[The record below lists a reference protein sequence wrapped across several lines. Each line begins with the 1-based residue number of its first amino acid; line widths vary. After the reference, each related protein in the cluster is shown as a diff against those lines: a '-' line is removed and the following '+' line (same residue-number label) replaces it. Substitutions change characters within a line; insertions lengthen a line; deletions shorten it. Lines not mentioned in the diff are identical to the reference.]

1 MSPRFKTS
9 EQLNNMFCF
18 LWSPSSS
25 TEQEDSE
32 NSDPSL
38 IVPDNVENT
47 YKNYCRDLS
56 KFYPNDLNEGQ
67 MLKEVHPLNKLKQND
82 NLFGKLSSLQLL
94 NKIYEKGL
102 QSIFPQ
108 ICVALRIF
116 VSISVSA
123 TSGER
128 SFSELAIVKNCRR
141 STMGQECLTGLI
153 MLSSERDLARKIN
166 YETVTEAFS
175 SKCAWKATL

>member
-1 MSPRFKTS
+1 MTLDRVISEVTRRFQRS

-32 NSDPSL
+32 NSNPSPS
-38 IVPDNVENT
+38 VPEDDENP

-56 KFYPNDLNEGQ
+56 KFYPNDLNEDQ
-67 MLKEVHPLNKLKQND
+67 MLEEVRLLNKLKQND
-82 NLFGKLSSLQLL
+82 NLFGKLSFLQLL

-108 ICVALRIF
+108 ICVALRIV
-116 VSISVSA
+116 VSIPVSA
-123 TSGER
+123 ASG
-128 SFSELAIVKNCRR
+128 K
-141 STMGQECLTGLI
+141 GL
-153 MLSSERDLARKIN
+153 SAN
-166 YETVTEAFS
+166 
-175 SKCAWKATL
+175 